1 MRNLKKNPGAK
12 VWTNQVY
19 QKLYKRAP
27 PKREREMNSP
37 MKKVTS
43 IECISLILADGIPHF
58 LKYRTPN
65 LTENQ

>member
-43 IECISLILADGIPHF
+43 IELYQSYFGRWHTSFP
-58 LKYRTPN
+58 
-65 LTENQ
+65 